1 MWHAR
6 FVDWTLI
13 IYVIFKYGI
22 AGCDRS
28 FREQYT
34 IIYDYARELLR
45 SNKESTICVTTNS
58 FQGSE
63 EDLETP
69 GAVFFPHFQRLYICL
84 KGCNASFFKCRR
96 DIGLDGCFLKG
107 CYGGMLL
114 TAIGRDPND
123 QMLPVAYDVVEGE
136 TKESWK
142 WFLELLIADLG
153 GSRLCKTYTFIS
165 DQQKVILIYCI
176 CIFT

>member
-1 MWHAR
+1 
-6 FVDWTLI
+6 
-13 IYVIFKYGI
+13 
-22 AGCDRS
+22 
-28 FREQYT
+28 
-34 IIYDYARELLR
+34 
-45 SNKESTICVTTNS
+45 
-58 FQGSE
+58 
-63 EDLETP
+63 
-69 GAVFFPHFQRLYICL
+69 
-84 KGCNASFFKCRR
+84 
-96 DIGLDGCFLKG
+96 LKG